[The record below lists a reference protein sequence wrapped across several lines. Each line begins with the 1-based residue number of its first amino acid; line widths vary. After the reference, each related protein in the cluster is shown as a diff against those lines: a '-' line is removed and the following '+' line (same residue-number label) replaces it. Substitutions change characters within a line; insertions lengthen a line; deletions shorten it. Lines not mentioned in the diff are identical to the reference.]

1 MDNNTDIVSNRI
13 SKKNKLSKNTKAVII
28 ILTVVAVVGV
38 IIAVCAA
45 NKTALTSELTY
56 AFMPKVIDT
65 SDYDSNLDLVLYV
78 EKNKDFDAKK
88 DAKEPLKAF
97 KYYYYDDNEEK
108 VSLNYDDVVFEGTD
122 NEMMACAQFY
132 YEAAEGLS
140 SFLRV
145 VKIIAAVL
153 AVLLVIGGLVLWFIL
168 WSKKY
173 DKEKEAYNQKV
184 NQSGKSKNN
193 KKK

>member
-1 MDNNTDIVSNRI
+1 MDSNADVVSSKV
-13 SKKNKLSKNTKAVII
+13 SKKNKLNKKYKVGII
-28 ILTVVAVVGV
+28 ILTVVAVIGI

-45 NKTALTSELTY
+45 NKTALTAKFTY

-88 DAKEPLKAF
+88 DAGEPLKAF

-108 VSLNYDDVVFEGTD
+108 VSLNYDDLVFKGTD

-140 SFLRV
+140 SFLKV

-184 NQSGKSKNN
+184 NSSGKSKNN